1 MSTLHAPASRALR
14 SFGFAIAMLLA
25 GATAAQATDSSAT
38 LLARANAAFAAERMA
53 APAGDNALEWT
64 LAARDLEPGSARVQE
79 GINDLFP
86 LVVTAIDRAIARGD
100 ADEAGRMILLL
111 DRAIPGS
118 LAARQLRDKLV
129 ARFGDAGA
137 QVALLDPPR

>member
-1 MSTLHAPASRALR
+1 MHTPRTTPSRALR
-14 SFGFAIAMLLA
+14 SVGFALVLLLA
-25 GATAAQATDSSAT
+25 GAATVQATDNSAT

-64 LAARDLEPGSARVQE
+64 LAARDLEPGSARARE

-86 LVVTAIDRAIARGD
+86 LVVAAIDRAIARGD
-100 ADEAGRMILLL
+100 ATEAGRMILLL

>member
-1 MSTLHAPASRALR
+1 MSTPRTTPSRALR
-14 SFGFAIAMLLA
+14 TFGFALVLLLA
-25 GATAAQATDSSAT
+25 GAATAQASDNSAT